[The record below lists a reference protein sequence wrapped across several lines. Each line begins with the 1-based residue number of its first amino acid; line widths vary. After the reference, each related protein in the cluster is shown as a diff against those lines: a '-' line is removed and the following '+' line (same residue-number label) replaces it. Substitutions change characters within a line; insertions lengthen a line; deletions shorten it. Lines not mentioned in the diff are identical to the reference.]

1 MEYPDV
7 VADDNFL
14 IYERDFRQPEAT
26 IQMANKA
33 GAPKSAAAITGSTK
47 KNAWGN
53 LSESL
58 KDRTKELVTQYKIIR
73 GSHYSLAVK
82 FKLNKEE
89 EVVIVPEETVEEAV
103 VEDPKKKGKK

>member
-1 MEYPDV
+1 M
-7 VADDNFL
+7 VADDDFL
-14 IYERDFRQPEAT
+14 IYERDFRAPEVT
-26 IQMANKA
+26 IQKANKA
-33 GAPKSAAAITGSTK
+33 GAPKSAAAITGSTQ

-53 LSESL
+53 LSDSL

-73 GSHYSLAVK
+73 GSPYSLAVK

-89 EVVIVPEETVEEAV
+89 EVEIVPEETVEEPV